1 MANPILPLALIA
13 VLSLGCSN
21 SKPQRTVPADSAAVR
36 EDFDPNALE
45 DDFLLQPP
53 AEDEVG
59 GPPETTRQ
67 VAGFRVRVAMVS
79 DRGQAEALRD
89 QIQRDARAS
98 TYIQRDPDTHL
109 YKIQVGN
116 CHAPEQA
123 EKLRDAIRALG
134 FPDAYVVRTR
144 VVDVQP

>member
-1 MANPILPLALIA
+1 MVNPILPLALIA
-13 VLSLGCSN
+13 VLSLGCSS
-21 SKPQRTVPADSAAVR
+21 SKPQRAIPADSAAVR

-53 AEDEVG
+53 AEGEVDP
-59 GPPETTRQ
+59 PPEATRR
-67 VAGFRVRVAMVS
+67 VAGFRVRVAMMS
-79 DRGQAEALRD
+79 DRGRAEALRD
-89 QIQRDARAS
+89 QIQRDARVS

-116 CHAPEQA
+116 CRAPEQA

-134 FPDAYVVRTR
+134 FRDAYVVRTR